1 MGSLHRGHPQ
11 RHGRHR
17 HEAGPGLESLT
28 ATEPAFLRFFL
39 GNFRLNSEIFLSSCF
54 TSRTELG
61 FIPISHK
68 ESAVKTAAMNGKL
81 SARKERIKILVA
93 DDHPVVRKGLQ
104 SCLAKQD
111 RLKLVGEASDGDEAV
126 KKIRELSPDVVLMDI
141 SMPRMNGLAV
151 TELIRKEAPK
161 VKVLVLSVHN
171 NRDYIFRIIQ
181 AGAHGFVSKEASPD
195 ELLRAI
201 ESVYQGDAFFSPE
214 IAQAALN
221 QIVTSGGK
229 KEPFA
234 QLTSREREVLVLI
247 AEGQSNKEI
256 ATKLGIGVRTIETH
270 RERIMRRLDI
280 HSVAGLT
287 KFAIANGMISIEE
300 RAGN

>member
-1 MGSLHRGHPQ
+1 MQ
-11 RHGRHR
+11 
-17 HEAGPGLESLT
+17 
-28 ATEPAFLRFFL
+28 
-39 GNFRLNSEIFLSSCF
+39 
-54 TSRTELG
+54 
-61 FIPISHK
+61 K
-68 ESAVKTAAMNGKL
+68 VSAKK
-81 SARKERIKILVA
+81 IKILVA

-104 SCLAKQD
+104 SCLARQE
-111 RLKLVGEASDGDEAV
+111 RLKIVGEASDGDEAL
-126 KKIRELSPDVVLMDI
+126 KKTRELSPDVVLMDI
-141 SMPRMNGLAV
+141 SMPGMNGLAV
-151 TELIRKEAPK
+151 TEVLRKDHPD

-181 AGAHGFVSKEASPD
+181 AGAHGFISKEAPPD

-201 ESVYQGDAFFSPE
+201 ESVYSGEPFFSPE
-214 IAQAALN
+214 IAKAALN
-221 QIVTSGGK
+221 QLVTSGGK
-229 KEPFA
+229 KDPFA

-287 KFAIANGMISIEE
+287 KFAIANGMIPIDGA
-300 RAGN
+300 AGK